1 LKGLRRAKIWDPV
14 SRLWH
19 WLLALSVSTGWWF
32 GEFMTFDTVDWHFY
46 LGYTILGLLLFRFVW
61 GFIGPAPI
69 RFRAFIHTP
78 QQTWQYLKSIG
89 SRSPSGSPGHNPMG
103 CLSVIALL
111 SSITLQVV
119 TGLFIESDDYF
130 ESGPLAG
137 FVSETAIKQ
146 LTGWHYLNAKI
157 LLFLVGLHLFA
168 ILFYL
173 LWKKENLI
181 KPMISGWKWVK
192 ITESDGE

>member
-1 LKGLRRAKIWDPV
+1 
-14 SRLWH
+14 
-19 WLLALSVSTGWWF
+19 
-32 GEFMTFDTVDWHFY
+32 MTFDTIDWHFY
-46 LGYTILGLLLFRFVW
+46 LGYTTLGLLLFRIIW
-61 GFIGPAPI
+61 GFVGPTPI
-69 RFRAFIHTP
+69 RFRAYIHTP
-78 QQTWQYLKSIG
+78 QKTWQYLKNIG
-89 SRSPSGSPGHNPMG
+89 SRSPSGSLGHNPMG
-103 CLSVIALL
+103 SLSVIALL
-111 SSITLQVV
+111 SSITLQAV

-137 FVSETAIKQ
+137 FVSETIIKE
-146 LTGWHYLNAKI
+146 LTGWHHLNAKI

-192 ITESDGE
+192 ITESDDE